1 MYRKVGGCRMRSR
14 SDTIVAMHALLRRLA
29 AAATIGMIAL
39 VALPGS
45 VAADCNGP
53 ACMEVPPV
61 EGPTILVTVVIAV
74 AFFMVMAVAEAR
86 RR

>member
-1 MYRKVGGCRMRSR
+1 MYRTVGGCRLRSR
-14 SDTIVAMHALLRRLA
+14 SDTIVHVHALLRRLA

-53 ACMEVPPV
+53 ACMEAPPV
-61 EGPTILVTVVIAV
+61 EGLAIVVTVAIMV
-74 AFFMVMAVAEAR
+74 AFFTVMAVAEAR

>member
-1 MYRKVGGCRMRSR
+1 MRSR
-14 SDTIVAMHALLRRLA
+14 SRTIVDMHARMRRLA
-29 AAATIGMIAL
+29 AAATISLISF
-39 VALPGS
+39 VSLPAS

-61 EGPTILVTVVIAV
+61 EGLAIVVTVAIMV
-74 AFFMVMAVAEAR
+74 AFFAVMAVAEAR